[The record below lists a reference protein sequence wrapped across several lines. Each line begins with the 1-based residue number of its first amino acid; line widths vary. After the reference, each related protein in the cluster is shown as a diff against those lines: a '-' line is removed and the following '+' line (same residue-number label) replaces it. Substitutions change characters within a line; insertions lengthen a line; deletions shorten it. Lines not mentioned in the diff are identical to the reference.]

1 MHAEAFFDYITHA
14 MMVTAL
20 QFICITQSF
29 INLIAAGDVGP
40 RSEAVH
46 IHSSQ
51 VVSLAETDLGLALIE
66 GFRMWKLK
74 G

>member
-1 MHAEAFFDYITHA
+1 MHAEAFFDYIIHA

-29 INLIAAGDVGP
+29 INLIAAGDAGP

-46 IHSSQ
+46 IQSSQ